1 MTIGM
6 LRPLSI
12 GEVLDT
18 SAGLYR
24 RKFAQLM
31 TVALITQAIPLLWSI
46 YYTIRIQSGTV
57 FGLSSFPLFIIS
69 ALLSIALGSLGTA
82 TSTFIVAESYLGREI
97 STGEAFSRALP
108 FLGKIVSLAM
118 LTSLLA
124 ALGSLLLLVPGIIIF
139 CGLLV
144 ATPAL
149 VLESP
154 QGGATAA
161 MGRSWSL
168 TKGFRWR
175 IFVVLLVG
183 ILLIMIPSIALAA
196 LLGQPVGTDVAEVL
210 MSPRYLLQ
218 LVLQSLLQLMVYP
231 LLYIATTV
239 LYYDLRVRKEAFDL
253 EMLASA
259 MHA

>member
-1 MTIGM
+1 MTTGM
-6 LRPLSI
+6 LRPLST

-24 RKFAQLM
+24 RKFPQLM
-31 TVALITQAIPLLWSI
+31 TVALITQASPLLWSI
-46 YYTIRIQSGTV
+46 YYTIRIQSGSV

-69 ALLSIALGSLGTA
+69 TLLSIALGSLGTA

-97 STGEAFSRALP
+97 STGDAFGRAMP
-108 FLGKIVSLAM
+108 FLGQIVSLAL
-118 LTSLLA
+118 LTSLLTGLA
-124 ALGSLLLLVPGIIIF
+124 SILLLVPGIIVF

-149 VLESP
+149 VLESR
-154 QGGATAA
+154 GGATAA
-161 MGRSWSL
+161 MGRSWAL
-168 TKGFRWR
+168 TKGFRMR
-175 IFVVLLVG
+175 NFLVLLVG
-183 ILLIMIPSIALAA
+183 ICLVMIPSIALAA
-196 LLGQPVGTDVAEVL
+196 LIGQPASGDVASFV
-210 MSPRYLLQ
+210 MSTRYLVQ